1 MNKKILV
8 TGASGHIGNS
18 LVRALLQSGKR
29 VVAAV
34 RGPKSERLFNSPQ
47 CEMVNIDLQDKHSTS
62 KALQGTDTLYH
73 TGTAFRDLASAP
85 GSSGYDTCLRGNR
98 NVMEAAA
105 EAGIRRL
112 VYISSLAALD
122 RSAPLIHEG
131 SWNPG
136 MDNIYFRAETDAEK
150 LAWSLADEFGLEMI
164 SALPSAAVG
173 MNGAGINCGGM
184 TLTMRL
190 LKAVLEGTLAVDPG
204 FHFNFI
210 HVEDVVSGILAA
222 AERGHPGERYL
233 LANESAMSI
242 REVVALA
249 QEAFPERHIRTPVS
263 LPSSMLW
270 VIVAAMETSGW
281 YRSETDR
288 QLAERVYPAR
298 AVRHSQGT
306 TGTGFRPSLPS
317 YGSAPGPAAAKP
329 VQSGPQSLHFTRCS
343 GSRTRHQLRQRN
355 DSRNQPRQET

>member
-270 VIVAAMETSGW
+270 VIVAAMETRGGLDGTEAKLIANSLKEFTRREQCDTAKAQRELGFAPASPHTAVL
-281 YRSETDR
+281 RALQ
-288 QLAERVYPAR
+288 QLNRYNR
-298 AVRHSQGT
+298 D
-306 TGTGFRPSLPS
+306 LN
-317 YGSAPGPAAAKP
+317 
-329 VQSGPQSLHFTRCS
+329 HFTLPAVQAR
-343 GSRTRHQLRQRN
+343 GRAIN
-355 DSRNQPRQET
+355 